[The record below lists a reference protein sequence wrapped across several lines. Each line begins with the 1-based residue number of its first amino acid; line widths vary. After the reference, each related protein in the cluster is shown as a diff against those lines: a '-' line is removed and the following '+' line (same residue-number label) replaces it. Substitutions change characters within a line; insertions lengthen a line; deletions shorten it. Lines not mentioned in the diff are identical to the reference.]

1 MFFATKKE
9 NKGKNNVCRF
19 WLCFSLFPTKKENEG
34 EIILAGVMF
43 SFVSSTKRKT
53 RGEEC

>member
-9 NKGKNNVCRF
+9 NKGENNVCRF
-19 WLCFSLFPTKKENEG
+19 WSCFPLFPTTKENEG

-43 SFVSSTKRKT
+43 SFVS
-53 RGEEC
+53 

>member
-9 NKGKNNVCRF
+9 NKGENNVCRF
-19 WLCFSLFPTKKENEG
+19 GLCFSLFPTKKENEG

-43 SFVSSTKRKT
+43 SFDSYTKRKT